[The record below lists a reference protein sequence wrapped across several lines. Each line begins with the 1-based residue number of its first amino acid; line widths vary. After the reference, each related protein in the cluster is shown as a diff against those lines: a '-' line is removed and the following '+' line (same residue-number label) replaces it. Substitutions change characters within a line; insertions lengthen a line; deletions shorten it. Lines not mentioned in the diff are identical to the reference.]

1 MQRYFDFIL
10 VLFMRLI
17 TENKWKQDCGV
28 RRYDL
33 GLRSRSLRLMFRVI
47 RERDARRYLTWQGD
61 ELFGIAGT

>member
-33 GLRSRSLRLMFRVI
+33 SLRRRSLRLMFRVI

-61 ELFGIAGT
+61 ELFGFAGT